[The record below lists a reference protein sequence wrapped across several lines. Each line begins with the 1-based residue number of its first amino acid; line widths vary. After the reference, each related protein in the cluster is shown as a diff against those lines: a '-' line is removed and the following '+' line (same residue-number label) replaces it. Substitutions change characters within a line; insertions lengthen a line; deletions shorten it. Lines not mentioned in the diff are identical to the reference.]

1 MAVVQVFREYSLR
14 ICWIFTVCI
23 GVGVGFIRGWNA
35 NNAFRSENR
44 PEVSSVPPVPEDVA
58 AAVLWLIIA
67 LVAMGVLRA
76 VAGRRES

>member
-1 MAVVQVFREYSLR
+1 MAIVRVFREYSLW
-14 ICWIFTVCI
+14 ILWIFTVCI

-58 AAVLWLIIA
+58 TAVLWLIVA
-67 LVAMGVLRA
+67 LVVTGILRA
-76 VAGRRES
+76 VAERRES

>member
-1 MAVVQVFREYSLR
+1 MAAVQAFREYSLW
-14 ICWIFTVCI
+14 ILWIFTVCI

-58 AAVLWLIIA
+58 TAVLWLIVA
-67 LVAMGVLRA
+67 LVVTGVLRA
-76 VAGRRES
+76 IAERRES